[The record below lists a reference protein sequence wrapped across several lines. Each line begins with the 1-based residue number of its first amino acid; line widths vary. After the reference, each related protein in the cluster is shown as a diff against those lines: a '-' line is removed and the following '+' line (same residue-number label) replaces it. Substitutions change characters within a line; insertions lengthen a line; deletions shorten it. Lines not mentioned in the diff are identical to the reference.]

1 MARERSPNRDKAYE
15 LFKKANGN
23 IMNREIA
30 DQLEISEKTVGGW
43 KSKDKWLNKL
53 NGVLHSN
60 ERSTPFVSS
69 DKRGAPPGNKNAKG
83 NKGNRSA
90 SAPKRNK
97 NAVKTGEYETIFA
110 DYLTDDE
117 LDTFEIEVEPTA
129 VITEE
134 IKLLRVR
141 QRRML
146 QRIRDAENGLN
157 QKETDQLFELRGRK
171 KLVESNKKRVSVE
184 IPELV
189 ITQKKEKT
197 YRKINDILAIEDAL
211 TRVSN
216 QLQKAIKQL
225 NELNVN
231 DYRVEL
237 MKEQAKKVK
246 AETTELGGATSG
258 DEVED
263 WKKAVIEAANKRAM
277 IGIDESA
284 VADDE

>member
-43 KSKDKWLNKL
+43 KSKDKWNQKL
-53 NGVLHSN
+53 NGVLQSN
-60 ERSTPFVSS
+60 ERSTPLKSS
-69 DKRGAPPGNKNAKG
+69 DKRGAPPGNQNAKG
-83 NKGNRSA
+83 NKGGA
-90 SAPKRNK
+90 AKKRNK

-117 LDTFEIEVEPTA
+117 LDTFELEVEPTA

-157 QKETDQLFELRGRK
+157 QKETEQLFELRGRK

-184 IPELV
+184 IPELE
-189 ITQKKEKT
+189 ITQKKEKS

-246 AETTELGGATSG
+246 AETTELGGATSA

-263 WKKAVIEAANKRAM
+263 WKKAVIEAANKRAT
-277 IGIDESA
+277 IEIDESV